1 MPDVGVLNLT
11 IKDNSE
17 QAGQGLDA
25 LARALSAVKSAQQ
38 KFNLSKVGE
47 QVTQLAKTIQE
58 AKGAGTIIKNLGTMF
73 NAINKFSQLKS
84 FTIDSEKIRDT
95 AQSMLKLADAQDRVR
110 ESSAKSAGVSDWRT
124 GMMGISSTA
133 KDTATEM
140 KKTADSFDQQ
150 MDRIKEAS
158 PGWASALRT
167 QIFSSSGGNS
177 NLQNT
182 AEQIEQVGDAY
193 REYAQSAGMVG
204 STAGSVRSLAD
215 EGQRTAENGRR
226 ASEAIDSLINSLN
239 RPFNYKGLKEFVD
252 AMTGVAANNNG
263 PSLINESTTMLGSIV
278 DQEEA
283 MERARREQDAL
294 TESTEHY
301 FQAFD
306 KVSGTYQYYNEQSV
320 AVAEGSAEVRQN
332 MDDATT
338 AVRNFIDLRNIPAS
352 GGNGLFSTASEEIR
366 YLFEQVERSQASLQ
380 QWADIYER
388 AATQIKYGGPRDKDE
403 LAFDLKHA
411 EEGFYAEYEAL
422 ERSYTALDN
431 ALDAANAY
439 AAGSRDVAAAA
450 EEETARLVALA
461 DAAERVSQEMANANV
476 SNVGAVASSASSDTV
491 AAQANANRMAIQ
503 MLFDTLENPPQ
514 VRFSDVVDNI
524 NGIGRGAMSA
534 RESMSAF
541 LEAMQG
547 GDAYTAYIREL
558 NPEMADLS
566 DNIQRTGGNFRDL
579 EAAEMAAG
587 EATVSL
593 RDRLDELFQVGKKN
607 FLGRLISQ
615 FTRIAKMRAMRY
627 IIRSITQGMREGL
640 ENVYYYS
647 QAVGTSFA
655 PAMDSAASSLSQMK
669 NSIGAALAPALQAII
684 PILNTVVN
692 WFITAVNYVNQ
703 FFALLNG
710 QKTWTRALP
719 QTTKA
724 FEKQEKAAKKTGAAI
739 KDLLADWDELNIIQS
754 NTSGAGAGAGTS
766 AAEDYI
772 SMFEEVDTFDSKVKD
787 VVNFLKDNF
796 NTIKDV
802 AVAIGAAMLAW
813 KVAGAIYDVLKLVGT
828 LKGGI
833 IMSVVGF
840 TLSAM
845 AGADIAENGFTPAN
859 ILKTIG
865 GLAASALGGYWIGA
879 HLLGGLF
886 GASAAGMVGA
896 IAGLGIGLSFLINAF
911 TTRTLEKAYGTL
923 TEDAETVRKNVMSYF
938 KPNIEAEVSV
948 TKARIQSTTD
958 AENEVSKALAILE
971 KDYPIAVT
979 LKTAESAT
987 QLSDDVKVLVNATN
1001 SLIKTRKENI
1011 RVPIVLS
1018 GQYSDSESLVKFSDE
1033 QWEKTSKYIEDI
1045 GEKLGKLIS
1054 DGIVEGAEFDELQSR
1069 LSAIVRAVTYGQK
1082 SGEFAGKVSIAGS
1095 NLRTNGYTKDTVKS
1109 YIDTFKTERK
1119 NLLDDANAAAVAEK
1133 ADLGALYATVQE
1145 RYKNHDAT
1153 YEDVIRAA
1161 KAYESYDVAKE
1172 AARYMKEW
1180 VGEGDKQFAQD
1191 LAEGLSQVMLNNKNF
1206 KGGRNRIR
1214 ANTIDNNMFEYTD
1227 DEYINGKI
1235 EDAIDAIWG
1244 ALAEETG
1251 MDKNDLKDILGLANI
1266 NPMDLFDDTFV
1277 KEIRD
1282 GLFKNMI
1289 ENGLTKAQREKFFD
1303 ALGFKADDYKDLETE
1318 YATKVSADM
1327 HDAIKEAVSNSAS
1340 DRGLFMST
1348 ILGLEDKYGVE
1359 DTKRVL
1365 AEIYD
1370 SMHFREED
1378 NTLKTLLED
1387 YLDIKEKKDSLLG
1400 TSGEDIISNENRTV
1414 KVGEF
1419 WGKITD
1425 YMSEK
1430 LKNAWDYYKEA
1441 QNWVLGD
1448 DATSED
1454 IQQLFGELSN
1464 EPVELKLKPVLS
1476 DETDIRKLYSDLMTQ
1491 VTGSDLSMSTKTA
1504 YLQELMELY
1513 TNKDIES
1520 LQKIKEIIDGGGN
1533 YWKEIETMFFPNGSI
1548 RNPNNYIASTGG
1560 PLGKRPDVGYP
1571 TDNPYFVYPNK
1582 VGATEGEDISGD
1594 VAKGTK
1600 EANRTS
1606 EELLRQTAGYLLQL
1620 LNKNWTVNVTPTAA
1634 WGQHNAKSNDKYTY
1648 VTGVEMV

>member
-1 MPDVGVLNLT
+1 MPDVGVLNLK

-47 QVTQLAKTIQE
+47 QVTQLSKTIQE
-58 AKGAGTIIKNLGTMF
+58 AKGTGTIIKNLGTMF

-204 STAGSVRSLAD
+204 STAGSVKSLAD
-215 EGQRTAENGRR
+215 EEQRTAENGRK

-283 MERARREQDAL
+283 MERAKREQDAL

-332 MDDATT
+332 MDEAAT

-579 EAAEMAAG
+579 EAAERAAG
-587 EATVSL
+587 EATASL
-593 RDRLDELFQVGKKN
+593 RDRLDELFNTGKKN

-684 PILNTVVN
+684 PIINTVVN

-766 AAEDYI
+766 TAEDYLK
-772 SMFEEVDTFDSKVKD
+772 MFEEVDTFDSKVKD

-802 AVAIGAAMLAW
+802 AIAIGAAMLTW

-859 ILKTIG
+859 ILKAIG

-896 IAGLGIGLSFLINAF
+896 IAGLGIGLAFLINAF
-911 TTRTLEKAYGTL
+911 TTRTLAKAYGTL
-923 TEDAETVRKNVMSYF
+923 TEDADTVRKNVMSYF
-938 KPNIEAEVSV
+938 KPTIEAEVSV

-958 AENEVSKALAILE
+958 AENEVSKALAVLE

-1033 QWEKTSKYIEDI
+1033 QWEKTSKYIEGI

-1119 NLLDDANAAAVAEK
+1119 NLLDEATAAAVAEK
-1133 ADLGALYATVQE
+1133 ADLGALYAAVEE

-1153 YEDVIRAA
+1153 YQDLIRAA
-1161 KAYESYDVAKE
+1161 KAYENFDVAKE

-1180 VGEGDKQFAQD
+1180 VGEGDKQFAED
-1191 LAEGLSQVMLNNKNF
+1191 LAAGLSIVMKNNENF
-1206 KGGRNRIR
+1206 NGARNRLRSKTSNAI
-1214 ANTIDNNMFEYTD
+1214 FEYTD
-1227 DEYINGKI
+1227 DNYVNGRI
-1235 EDAIDAIWG
+1235 TDAVNAMWR
-1244 ALAEETG
+1244 AVATETG
-1251 MDKNDLKDILGLANI
+1251 MNEEDLREIFGLANI
-1266 NPMDLFDDTFV
+1266 NPLDLFDADFV

-1282 GLFKNMI
+1282 GLFEKMTRD
-1289 ENGLTKAQREKFFD
+1289 GLSKAQREKFFD
-1303 ALGFKADDYKDLETE
+1303 ALGFNPDDYKDLEAE
-1318 YATKVSADM
+1318 YAAKVHQSMVDE
-1327 HDAIKEAVSNSAS
+1327 IKEIVNSPTGNSNIGIMSA
-1340 DRGLFMST
+1340 
-1348 ILGLEDKYGVE
+1348 ILGLEDKYEIE
-1359 DTKRVL
+1359 DVKKAL
-1365 AEIYD
+1365 QEIYD
-1370 SMHFREED
+1370 STQFTEE
-1378 NTLKTLLED
+1378 NSALKKILED
-1387 YLDIKEKKDSLLG
+1387 YLEIKDKKDSLLG
-1400 TSGEDIISNENRTV
+1400 MGGTDTII
-1414 KVGEF
+1414 K
-1419 WGKITD
+1419 
-1425 YMSEK
+1425 
-1430 LKNAWDYYKEA
+1430 
-1441 QNWVLGD
+1441 
-1448 DATSED
+1448 DA
-1454 IQQLFGELSN
+1454 LFGTGGNDAIFEKDRLFGMNGTDNLGNIEKTKEGFILNNDDIDDLYKHLYLSLASEGYEGANGAKYLN
-1464 EPVELKLKPVLS
+1464 EI
-1476 DETDIRKLYSDLMTQ
+1476 D
-1491 VTGSDLSMSTKTA
+1491 
-1504 YLQELMELY
+1504 ELMESGS
-1513 TNKDIES
+1513 IEIMKE
-1520 LQKIKEIIDGGGN
+1520 LLKQIKENGIPEAFDMLKNYQNGFGWTLGN
-1533 YWKEIETMFFPNGSI
+1533 NGQNSNFGSI
-1548 RNPNNYIASTGG
+1548 RNPNNYIASMGG

-1600 EANRTS
+1600 EANKTS
-1606 EELLRQTAGYLLQL
+1606 EELLRQAAGYLLQL

>member
-17 QAGQGLDA
+17 QAGQGLEA
-25 LARALSAVKSAQQ
+25 LARALFAVKSAQQ

-110 ESSAKSAGVSDWRT
+110 ETSEKSAGVSDWRT
-124 GMMGISSTA
+124 SMMGISETA
-133 KDTATEM
+133 KSAATEV
-140 KKTADSFDQQ
+140 KKNTDTMNHQ
-150 MDRIKEAS
+150 MDRLSEVGSGWATIIRTQLYSSS
-158 PGWASALRT
+158 PGNIKDATENAMKHVE
-167 QIFSSSGGNS
+167 SS
-177 NLQNT
+177 
-182 AEQIEQVGDAY
+182 V
-193 REYAQSAGMVG
+193 QSA
-204 STAGSVRSLAD
+204 SGSVKSL
-215 EGQRTAENGRR
+215 N
-226 ASEAIDSLINSLN
+226 SEVQNLINMLDQKV
-239 RPFNYKGLKEFVD
+239 NYKGLRDIADINAGVMRNNTNLAAEAAKAFDDKFFERLDRAKDAVD
-252 AMTGVAANNNG
+252 NVFYKLEHPKNT
-263 PSLINESTTMLGSIV
+263 
-278 DQEEA
+278 
-283 MERARREQDAL
+283 QD
-294 TESTEHY
+294 SWSS
-301 FQAFD
+301 QAFD
-306 KVSGTYQYYNEQSV
+306 QAMGIKDQYEGIVNEQNSIFNSPGLLDYIELLDRTRQEMRNYE
-320 AVAEGSAEVRQN
+320 AE
-332 MDDATT
+332 AT
-338 AVRNFIDLRNIPAS
+338 RIEN
-352 GGNGLFSTASEEIR
+352 
-366 YLFEQVERSQASLQ
+366 
-380 QWADIYER
+380 
-388 AATQIKYGGPRDKDE
+388 QIKYNGSTEEREKALEQMYRSYVSSAEKEQQYLAAISDIVSKENQFTEATQQATQSIEKQTESVKAAESAYRTYYASIEDAFNGVRHGKKIDNDLMSSWLHGNGTKNEQEYAYRSLAKDFGMTVDEVKQKIQELLAAEKEATSNTTGVIQSASATLPANMPETTKYKPWTGEDVENIVNTYSQIELLEMKYNDLLNTTAKEIEENRLSQAQIADKAIALQNLRDKIDE
-403 LAFDLKHA
+403 LKKA
-411 EEGFYAEYEAL
+411 EESATGSSKTLREA
-422 ERSYTALDN
+422 
-431 ALDAANAY
+431 
-439 AAGSRDVAAAA
+439 
-450 EEETARLVALA
+450 
-461 DAAERVSQEMANANV
+461 
-476 SNVGAVASSASSDTV
+476 
-491 AAQANANRMAIQ
+491 
-503 MLFDTLENPPQ
+503 
-514 VRFSDVVDNI
+514 
-524 NGIGRGAMSA
+524 
-534 RESMSAF
+534 
-541 LEAMQG
+541 
-547 GDAYTAYIREL
+547 
-558 NPEMADLS
+558 
-566 DNIQRTGGNFRDL
+566 
-579 EAAEMAAG
+579 
-587 EATVSL
+587 
-593 RDRLDELFQVGKKN
+593 LDELFSTSKKGS
-607 FLGRLISQ
+607 FSKLISQ

-627 IIRSITQGMREGL
+627 VIRSITKGFREGL

-669 NSIGAALAPALQAII
+669 NSIGAALAPALQSLI
-684 PILNTVVN
+684 PVINTVVN

-766 AAEDYI
+766 TAEDYLK
-772 SMFEEVDTFDSKVKD
+772 MFEEVDTFDSKVKD
-787 VVNFLKDNF
+787 VVNFLKENF
-796 NTIKDV
+796 STIKDIAI
-802 AVAIGAAMLAW
+802 AVGAAMLAW
-813 KVAGAIYDVLKLVGT
+813 KVAGAVYDVLKLIGT

-833 IMSVVGF
+833 IMSAIGF
-840 TLSAM
+840 TLSTA
-845 AGADIAENGFTPAN
+845 AGADIAENGFTVSN
-859 ILKTIG
+859 VLKTIG
-865 GLAASALGGYWIGA
+865 GLVASALGGYWIGKA
-879 HLLGGLF
+879 ALGVLF
-886 GASAAGMVGA
+886 GSSAGMVGA
-896 IAGLGIGLSFLINAF
+896 VAGLGLGLMFLINSVR
-911 TTRTLEKAYGTL
+911 TRTLEKAYGTIA
-923 TEDAETVRKNVMSYF
+923 EDAETVRKNVMSYF
-938 KPNIEAEVSV
+938 KPGIEAEVEV
-948 TKARIQSTTD
+948 TKARIKSVSD
-958 AENEVSKALAILE
+958 AENEVTKALAALE

-979 LKTAESAT
+979 LKTEDSKT
-987 QLSDDVKVLVNATN
+987 QLSDDVKVLINATN
-1001 SLIKTRKENI
+1001 SMIRIRKENI

-1018 GQYSDSESLVKFSDE
+1018 GQYSDSDSLVKFSDD
-1033 QWEKTSKYIEDI
+1033 QWDKTSKYIEGI

-1054 DGIVEGAEFDELQSR
+1054 QGIVEGAEFEELQRR
-1069 LSAIVRAVTYGQK
+1069 LSAVVRAVTYGQK
-1082 SGEFAGKVSIAGS
+1082 SGEFTGKVSIAGA
-1095 NLRTNGYTKDTVKS
+1095 NLRTNGYTKDTVKA
-1109 YIDTFKTERK
+1109 YIDTFQSERK
-1119 NLLDDANAAAVAEK
+1119 NLLADATAAAVSEK
-1133 ADLGALYATVQE
+1133 ADLKALYAAVEE

-1153 YEDVIRAA
+1153 YQDLIRAA
-1161 KAYESYDVAKE
+1161 MAYKNFDVAKE
-1172 AARYMKEW
+1172 AERYMKEW
-1180 VGEGDKQFAQD
+1180 VGEGDNLFAQD
-1191 LAEGLSQVMLNNKNF
+1191 LAEGLSIVMQNNKNF
-1206 KGGRNRIR
+1206 KRGRNRIR
-1214 ANTIDNNMFEYTD
+1214 AHTKNNIFEYTD
-1227 DEYINGKI
+1227 ENYINNEI
-1235 EDAIDAIWG
+1235 EEAMDAVWD

-1251 MDKNDLKDILGLANI
+1251 MDKGALKDILGLANI
-1266 NPMDLFDDTFV
+1266 NPMDLFDDTFI

-1282 GLFKNMI
+1282 GLFRNMT
-1289 ENGLTKAQREKFFD
+1289 ENGLTKSQREKFFE
-1303 ALGFKADDYKDLETE
+1303 ALGFNPDDYKDLETE

-1419 WGKITD
+1419 WGKTTD

-1476 DETDIRKLYSDLMTQ
+1476 DETDIKKLYGDIMTQ
-1491 VTGSDLSMSTKTA
+1491 INASGLGMSDKADYMHVLMDRYTENDLEALQFIKKQIEILEGTK
-1504 YLQELMELY
+1504 EEIFKKVFNDDFLY
-1513 TNKDIES
+1513 
-1520 LQKIKEIIDGGGN
+1520 
-1533 YWKEIETMFFPNGSI
+1533 PNGSI
-1548 RNPNNYIASTGG
+1548 RNPNNYIASMGG

-1600 EANRTS
+1600 EANKTS

-1648 VTGVEMV
+1648 ITGVEMV